1 MAGFAHNADMTRT
14 RRKSI
19 SLFMSLVLMIFS
31 ICQVQAWAAAAV
43 PVPMQMA
50 GMDMADCHGG
60 QDQAASKPAMDCHS
74 TCQHLPQSND
84 VSQKLPLPD
93 VSPVLL
99 AILQPF
105 ELSYGE
111 YISTS
116 SYRPPDPSVIDPP
129 PSIRFQRFLN

>member
-1 MAGFAHNADMTRT
+1 MTRT

-19 SLFMSLVLMIFS
+19 SLVMSLVLMIFS
-31 ICQVQAWAAAAV
+31 ICQAQVWAAAAV
-43 PVPMQMA
+43 PPPLRMA

-60 QDQAASKPAMDCHS
+60 QDQAAGKPAMDCHS
-74 TCQHLPQSND
+74 ICKHLQQHND

-93 VSPVLL
+93 ASPVLL

-105 ELSYGE
+105 ELSDGE

-129 PSIRFQRFLN
+129 PSIRFQRLLN